1 MRTWRRVFGF
11 LKKKPAA
18 PKSSDPLAVFDAVAA
33 SLDRQGAEVRK
44 SAATLLALR
53 SELERDELK
62 YEKRVATVKEK
73 LQAME
78 LDAKIEKILKRDLKE
93 AEALVQ
99 STREAHAQAE
109 TNAKLLMEAAE
120 DLSRQLADLQ
130 EERQSARARLSAG
143 VMVSDALKAQVANFD
158 RVMKLDRARDEV
170 EKAHALAELYRE
182 DAGK

>member
-1 MRTWRRVFGF
+1 MASVFGF
-11 LKKKPAA
+11 FKKKPTP
-18 PKSSDPLAVFDAVAA
+18 PKATDPLAVFDAVIA
-33 SLDRQGAEVRK
+33 SLERQGAEVRK

-53 SELERDELK
+53 AELSRDQGKYEQRITTTEGKLERAEGDPK
-62 YEKRVATVKEK
+62 VEKTLR
-73 LQAME
+73 
-78 LDAKIEKILKRDLKE
+78 RDLLE
-93 AEALVQ
+93 AKQLLER
-99 STREAHAQAE
+99 TREAHAQAE

-120 DLSRQLADLQ
+120 DLSKQLAELA

-158 RVMKLDRARDEV
+158 RVMKLDKARDEV

>member
-1 MRTWRRVFGF
+1 MFGLF
-11 LKKKPAA
+11 RKKSAVSKPT
-18 PKSSDPLAVFDAVAA
+18 DPLAVFDAVIT

-53 SELERDELK
+53 AELVRDETK
-62 YEKRVATVKEK
+62 YENRVTNTKEK
-73 LQAME
+73 LDRALGE
-78 LDAKIEKILKRDLKE
+78 PKIEKTLRRDLHE
-93 AEALVQ
+93 AQQLLER
-99 STREAHAQAE
+99 TKEAHAQAE
-109 TNAKLLMEAAE
+109 ANAKLLMDAAE
-120 DLSRQLADLQ
+120 DLSRQLAELH

-143 VMVSDALKAQVANFD
+143 VMVSEALKTQVANFD

>member
-1 MRTWRRVFGF
+1 MVFGF
-11 LKKKPAA
+11 FKRKPAV
-18 PKSSDPLAVFDAVAA
+18 PKASDPLAVFDTVIA

-53 SELERDELK
+53 AELARDEKK
-62 YEKRVATVKEK
+62 YELRMVATQEK
-73 LQAME
+73 LDRAGDE
-78 LDAKIEKILKRDLKE
+78 PKIEKTLRRDLVE
-93 AEALVQ
+93 ARQLLV
-99 STREAHAQAE
+99 STREALAQAE
-109 TNAKLLMEAAE
+109 GNAKVLMEAAE
-120 DLSRQLADLQ
+120 DLSRQLAELQ

-170 EKAHALAELYRE
+170 EKAHALAEVYRE